1 MNVRA
6 LNSATKWEFPALRA
20 MERALQLTRMEAR
33 PQGLLYPSERYV
45 GWKGSTKM
53 KALQF
58 LVVLVIAILVAS
70 VSIAG
75 QDEAP
80 VRIGTDVVSVN
91 VAINDASGKPVK
103 GLTRSQFQIFDDS
116 LEQDI
121 AYFSSGGA
129 GGVTFGIVYDMHP
142 TTADRTRAV
151 INGLREFIRGLP
163 PADNLFLVAFNER
176 GCLTSEIIPD
186 ADQLERHLALPE
198 NREPR
203 SLYDALYKAVAKL
216 REQKNQKRA
225 LLIITDAADH
235 SSRRRYNEVES
246 ELRSFDVQVYAIAFD
261 PTLNRFND
269 YIELSGKAEG
279 PVPMSSDATPSDRA
293 ALNSITLRSGGTT
306 YPSSLEDPSNIL
318 RITRDISRGVH
329 DLYTLS
335 FYPTRA
341 PDGGRH
347 NIRVGLKGVPGSKKF
362 VLTYRPTYQSPMAAK
377 SQ

>member
-1 MNVRA
+1 M
-6 LNSATKWEFPALRA
+6 
-20 MERALQLTRMEAR
+20 
-33 PQGLLYPSERYV
+33 G
-45 GWKGSTKM
+45 GSTKM
-53 KALQF
+53 KTLKF
-58 LVVLVIAILVAS
+58 LIVFVIATFITTVP
-70 VSIAG
+70 IAG

-91 VAINDASGKPVK
+91 VAINDANGNPVK
-103 GLTRSQFQIFDDS
+103 SLTRSQFQIFDDS
-116 LEQDI
+116 VEQEI
-121 AYFSSGGA
+121 AYFSPNGSA
-129 GGVTFGIVYDMHP
+129 GVTFGIVYDMHP
-142 TTADRTRAV
+142 TTPDRTRAV
-151 INGLREFIRGLP
+151 VNGLREFIKGLQ

-203 SLYDALYKAVAKL
+203 SLYDALYKAVGKL

-246 ELRSFDVQVYAIAFD
+246 ELRSFDVQVYAITFD

-269 YIELSGKAEG
+269 YIDLSRKPDS
-279 PVPMSSDATPSDRA
+279 PVAMSSDATPTDRA
-293 ALNSITLRSGGTT
+293 ALNSITLKSGGSTFS
-306 YPSSLEDPSNIL
+306 SSLEDPSNIL
-318 RITRDISRGVH
+318 RIAREISAEVH

-335 FYPTRA
+335 FYPIRA
-341 PDGGRH
+341 PDGAKH
-347 NIRVGLKGVPGSKKF
+347 SIRIGLKGVPGSKKF
-362 VLTYRPTYQSPMAAK
+362 VLNYRPNYQSPMAAK